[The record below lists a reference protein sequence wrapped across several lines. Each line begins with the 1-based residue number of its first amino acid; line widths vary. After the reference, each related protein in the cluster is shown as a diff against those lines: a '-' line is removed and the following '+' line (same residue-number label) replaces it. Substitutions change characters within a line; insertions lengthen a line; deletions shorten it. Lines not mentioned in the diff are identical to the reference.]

1 MRSCK
6 YVLTIGLA
14 QCLLAN
20 KIVPPCPQIRPQ
32 EHKILLTE
40 PPENPVENRRN
51 LIQTMFET
59 YEYGA
64 LNISIQAML
73 TLYAQVISML
83 NILLNLWP
91 YPCSSGSVDWSCGRH
106 R

>member
-83 NILLNLWP
+83 NIVDSLAL
-91 YPCSSGSVDWSCGRH
+91 SVFIRVC
-106 R
+106 